1 MRQTL
6 LPIRRRNYGAMM
18 AREKPFADGKTP
30 DDAKLRRYLL
40 GTCDPEESGEIDLA
54 IIDGGAPPILEVIE
68 DELIEDYIAGELD
81 ESDRYHFEQRLLP
94 SPKIVEKIKIS
105 ALLLEMSRT
114 AGVDNLKGS
123 EKPAPLRE
131 RKDLWDL
138 GRHRAS
144 PLASSLASLED
155 ESDIDQVG
163 TARHPPTQTF
173 DSAYLE
179 RLRAED
185 IETQKHFFAYFRELI
200 RLKLRSRV
208 NSSDAIEDLM
218 QETFAR
224 FFAAFRS
231 EGRIKRPERLGAF
244 VNSVCNNVLLEYYR
258 SKPRDRSA
266 EEDEGAKV
274 ADPSLEVLSI
284 LSNKENKKTENSVR
298 QVLGQLSERD
308 LRLLREIFIER
319 RDQDTVCR
327 DFGVDRNYLY
337 ALIRAFRALYLKVT

>member
-114 AGVDNLKGS
+114 AGVDN
-123 EKPAPLRE
+123 
-131 RKDLWDL
+131 
-138 GRHRAS
+138 
-144 PLASSLASLED
+144 LASSLASLED